1 MVWLGASIAR
11 SAPLASYRLVEQER
25 DLDDMGATRS
35 LLEELRLEQ
44 VRERKRLA
52 APPDS
57 RDDLRT
63 AVPAVLPEA
72 IEVHAA
78 IDDAHETLH

>member
-1 MVWLGASIAR
+1 MLFAI
-11 SAPLASYRLVEQER
+11 ER
-25 DLDDMGATRS
+25 DFDDMCAVQPIF
-35 LLEELRLEQ
+35 EKPCLEQ

-72 IEVHAA
+72 LEVDAA